1 MTPLI
6 TLTFFNKSF
15 LYFSIPNFKA
25 PSKPAQLTRP
35 LPVMIQQRPCTAGHR
50 LPRSRPSLLASYPRA
65 SSSYSPACL
74 MLSLAKMVE
83 FELAADFV
91 SKLELAVTPSSAS
104 NWNSICF
111 ERA

>member
-1 MTPLI
+1 
-6 TLTFFNKSF
+6 
-15 LYFSIPNFKA
+15 
-25 PSKPAQLTRP
+25 
-35 LPVMIQQRPCTAGHR
+35 
-50 LPRSRPSLLASYPRA
+50 
-65 SSSYSPACL
+65 